1 MTTKTLT
8 IEQVLALLAEA
19 PTRISVLSTNLSP
32 AQLHTPPSPA
42 EWSVNDVLAHLRSC
56 SDMWG
61 GSIARILA
69 EDKPTF
75 KAVNPRTWIKQTDYL
90 VLEFHASLQAY
101 AAQRADLLSTL
112 EPLSHEVWS
121 REATVLGAGK
131 PLTRTVFTYAES
143 LVVHERPHLKQI
155 TRLCRKKL
163 HGWIE
168 SKVRL
173 KNNQGQDG
181 RDY

>member
-8 IEQVLALLAEA
+8 IEQVLTLLAEA
-19 PTRISVLSTNLSP
+19 PTRISALSTDLSP
-32 AQLHTPPSPA
+32 AQLHTPPSPD

-61 GSIARILA
+61 SSIARILV

-75 KAVNPRTWIKQTDYL
+75 KAVNPRTWIKQTDYPD
-90 VLEFHASLQAY
+90 LEFRASLQAY
-101 AAQRADLLSTL
+101 SAQRADLLSAL
-112 EPLSHEVWS
+112 EPLPHEGWS

-155 TRLCRKKL
+155 ARIVKAM
-163 HGWIE
+163 
-168 SKVRL
+168 
-173 KNNQGQDG
+173 QA
-181 RDY
+181 